1 MIDDSEAEKKSQ
13 IHELFKIQVADVL
26 KQFSDFAAKTDTN
39 ISQLNE
45 EVGQLKLDNSNL
57 TMQVGQLKLDN
68 SNLTM
73 QVGQLKLDIE
83 SDKGFRLLHTQALTK
98 ALTTKNDS
106 NVKYVKDQQ
115 TKYYE
120 NLLSIS
126 QTRDSTQTTAINDAN
141 EKFQTDVKK
150 LSANLGQ
157 KQTIPKF
164 DFEKIMNTANELALD
179 EQKTKEVN
187 PVQKKQK

>member
-13 IHELFKIQVADVL
+13 IHELFKIYVADVL
-26 KQFSDFAAKTDTN
+26 KQFSDFATKTDTN

-57 TMQVGQLKLDN
+57 TI
-68 SNLTM
+68 

-83 SDKGFRLLHTQALTK
+83 SNKGFRLLHTQALK
-98 ALTTKNDS
+98 KVLTTKNDS

-164 DFEKIMNTANELALD
+164 DFEKIMNTANELAFD